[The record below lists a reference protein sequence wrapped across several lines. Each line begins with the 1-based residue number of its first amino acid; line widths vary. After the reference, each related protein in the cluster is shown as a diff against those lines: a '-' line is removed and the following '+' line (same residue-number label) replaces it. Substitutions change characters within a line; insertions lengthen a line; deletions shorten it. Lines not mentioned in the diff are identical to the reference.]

1 MKLNISSE
9 FKEYFQLMIDYS
21 EKELEANNTFI
32 KMNQM
37 MTERL
42 QADIAGT
49 TTEESVMRL
58 RIDGEKVGDQW
69 QKLGEEADEIKK
81 KADDLYI
88 KLPD

>member
-1 MKLNISSE
+1 
-9 FKEYFQLMIDYS
+9 MIDYS